1 MALSLEAITANVR
14 KTPEGLVSVYDVI
27 AVVKGCTVSNA
38 GTVYRRLLE
47 EERVP
52 MFPRFRFILD
62 VGTTNGGNKLSTPVT
77 DARGLVQLIWALPG
91 KSDFRRQCADVCVRY
106 IGGDTSLVE
115 EIFQNRLAQETLAR
129 EQPDHPA
136 RLFGEAVESEAIKRK
151 REDLVHAQLD
161 LEIEEALVSRKRLR
175 ITHMVESYQ
184 LAGIPL
190 DDRARLQLRDLV
202 GSATSTV
209 EPREICVREFLL
221 SKGVNKRY
229 ESAFGRAVADLKRAE
244 LRAAGQ
250 PETLL
255 KKRIECNGQIIS
267 ANLYL
272 EDDLP
277 LFEAAFVSKHFQDAS
292 VSVRENGKKVRRT

>member
-1 MALSLEAITANVR
+1 MALPLETLTANVR
-14 KTPEGLVSVYDVI
+14 KTPDGLVSVYAVI
-27 AVVKGCTVSNA
+27 VAIKGCSATVA
-38 GTVYRRLLE
+38 GNTYRRLLD

-52 MFPRFRFILD
+52 EFAKVWLHEGD
-62 VGTTNGGNKLSTPVT
+62 VTIRGGNRLATPVT
-77 DARGLVQLIWALPG
+77 DARGIVQLICGLPG

-106 IGGDTSLVE
+106 IGGDPTLIE
-115 EIFQNRLAQETLAR
+115 EIFQNRFAQETLAR

-151 REDLVHAQLD
+151 REELVHAQLD

-175 ITHMVESYQ
+175 ITHVIESYQ

-209 EPREICVREFLL
+209 EPKEICVREFLL
-221 SKGVNKRY
+221 SKGINKRY

-244 LRAAGQ
+244 LRAAGL
-250 PETLL
+250 PKTLL
-255 KKRIECNGQIIS
+255 KKRIECNGQVIS

-292 VSVRENGKKVRRT
+292 VSVRENSKKIRRA